1 MFGKIR
7 SYITEKKYKKKG
19 IRIAEYVELS
29 AVELDEYVNFA
40 HHAQASNAKIGKRT
54 SVGRYSKIQYSN
66 IGKYCSIS
74 WDVTIGALGHP
85 LSSVSTH
92 AFSYRK
98 QFGLCDKDQYLEH
111 ETVNIGNDV
120 WIGTGV
126 IIMPG
131 VTVGDGAV
139 IGAGAVVTHDVSPYE
154 VVAGCP
160 AKHLKWRFSEEVIQ
174 RLLKIKWWDLP
185 DDVIRKNIDLFDYKN
200 DISKDDTI
208 GDLELLR
215 EQMTRQ

>member
-1 MFGKIR
+1 
-7 SYITEKKYKKKG
+7 
-19 IRIAEYVELS
+19 
-29 AVELDEYVNFA
+29 
-40 HHAQASNAKIGKRT
+40 
-54 SVGRYSKIQYSN
+54 
-66 IGKYCSIS
+66 
-74 WDVTIGALGHP
+74 
-85 LSSVSTH
+85 
-92 AFSYRK
+92 
-98 QFGLCDKDQYLEH
+98 
-111 ETVNIGNDV
+111 
-120 WIGTGV
+120 
-126 IIMPG
+126 MPG